1 MNKKINVGVVFGGK
15 SAEHEVSLMSATSI
29 IKAIDKEKYNII
41 PIGITKEGSW
51 MIYNGPVEKIENG
64 EWEGISNKLL
74 RDKPKENIFS
84 IIPIGKK
91 ECQIS
96 DSIPPGLENKIDVI
110 FPVLHGP
117 YGEDGTI
124 QGLLEMA
131 DIPYVGADVLSSA
144 LCMDKVYAKKIF
156 ELEGLN
162 VVEYFVVLRH
172 KLKTHI
178 DDYISIIEKQ
188 FKYPVFIKPANLGSS
203 VGISKARNKEE
214 LIQGLNEAA
223 KYDRKILVERSISC
237 REIECAVLGND
248 EPKASVV
255 GEIVPSHEFYDYE
268 SKYFDDGKSK
278 LIIPADIPK
287 NKSDEVRQ
295 MAITAYKALSCTG
308 LSRVDFFLEKET
320 NRVYI
325 NEINTMPGFTKY
337 SMYPLL
343 WQETGLPYDELI
355 DKLIQLALER
365 YRDKKID

>member
-1 MNKKINVGVVFGGK
+1 MKKKINVGVIFGGK

-29 IKAIDKEKYNII
+29 INAIDKEEYNIV

-51 MIYNGPVEKIENG
+51 MIYSGPTEQIESG

-74 RDKPKENIFS
+74 RDKPKENAFS
-84 IIPIGKK
+84 IIPLGKK
-91 ECQIS
+91 GSELGQVV
-96 DSIPPGLENKIDVI
+96 PTGLANKIDVV
-110 FPVLHGP
+110 FPALHGP

-131 DIPYVGADVLSSA
+131 DIPYVGAGVLASS
-144 LCMDKVYAKKIF
+144 LCMDKVYSKKLF
-156 ELEGLN
+156 ELEALN
-162 VVEYFVVLRH
+162 VVEYVVVLRN
-172 KLKTHI
+172 KLKTHM
-178 DDYISIIEKQ
+178 DEYITRIEER
-188 FKYPVFIKPANLGSS
+188 FEYPIFIKPANLGSS
-203 VGISKARNKEE
+203 VGITKAHDKDE
-214 LIQGLNEAA
+214 LIKGINEAA
-223 KYDRKILVERSISC
+223 KYDKKILVERSIVC

-248 EPKASVV
+248 DPMASVV

-268 SKYFDDGKSK
+268 AKYFDDGKSK

-295 MAITAYKALSCTG
+295 MAVTAYKALGCTG

-320 NRVYI
+320 NKIYI

-343 WQETGLPYDELI
+343 WQETGLSY
-355 DKLIQLALER
+355 DKLIEKLIELALER
-365 YRDKKID
+365 YEEK

>member
-1 MNKKINVGVVFGGK
+1 MSKKINVGVIFGGK

-29 IKAIDKEKYNII
+29 IKAIDKEKYNVV

-51 MIYNGPVEKIENG
+51 MIYNGPIEEIESG
-64 EWEGISNKLL
+64 GWEGISNKLL
-74 RDKPKENIFS
+74 QDKPKENVFS
-84 IIPIGKK
+84 IIPVGKR
-91 ECQIS
+91 EHGIS
-96 DSIPPGLENKIDVI
+96 DVVPPGLANKIDVI

-131 DIPYVGADVLSSA
+131 DIPYVGAGVLSSS

-156 ELEGLN
+156 ELEGLT
-162 VVEYFVVLRH
+162 VVEYLVVLRN
-172 KLKTHI
+172 KLKTHM

-188 FKYPVFIKPANLGSS
+188 FQYPVFIKPANLGSS
-203 VGISKARNKEE
+203 VGISKAHDREE
-214 LIQGLNEAA
+214 LINGLNEAA
-223 KYDRKILVERSISC
+223 KYDRKILVERGMSC

-248 EPKASVV
+248 NPQASVV

-268 SKYFDDGKSK
+268 AKYFDDGKSK

-295 MAITAYKALSCTG
+295 MAVAAYKALDCTG
-308 LSRVDFFLEKET
+308 LARVDFFLENET

-343 WQETGLPYDELI
+343 WQETGLPYHKLI
-355 DKLIQLALER
+355 DKLIQLAIER
-365 YRDKKID
+365 YKEK